1 MGVMAMKKDTRVS
14 AIAFALLA
22 AVLYAL
28 NTPLSKV
35 IMKYVPPTFMA
46 AFLYLGAGVGVGI
59 LYLFRW
65 REENPSERLTKPD
78 LPYAAGMILLDIA
91 APVFLMIGIN
101 LGTASNA
108 SLLGN
113 FEIVT
118 TTLIALLLF
127 KEKVSG
133 RLWLA
138 IGLITLSSLIL
149 SFEGEGSFRFSLG
162 SLFVLLATCCW
173 GFENNCTRKISHKST
188 YQIVVLKGL
197 FSGGGSFLIA
207 LALGEP
213 LPAGAYAAGAMVLG
227 FVAYGLSIFFYVRSQ
242 RTLGA
247 AKTSAYYAAA
257 PFIGVLLAFTIN
269 GERPAAAYFLAL
281 ALMLGGTVFVV
292 YDTLAKH
299 HAHGHTHVI
308 VHTHNGTTHTHV
320 LTHAHGHDHFVS
332 EEKHGHHHQV
342 YLNSPEHWAAHANQ
356 GQSNP

>member
-1 MGVMAMKKDTRVS
+1 MKKDSRVS

-35 IMKYVPPTFMA
+35 FMEQVPPTFMA
-46 AFLYLGAGVGVGI
+46 AFLYLGAGVGVGV

-65 REENPSERLTKPD
+65 REEKPSERLTKPD
-78 LPYAAGMILLDIA
+78 LPYVIGMILLDIG

-133 RLWLA
+133 RLWIA
-138 IGLITLSSLIL
+138 IGLMTLSSLL
-149 SFEGEGSFRFSLG
+149 LTFEGVGSFRFSLG

-173 GFENNCTRKISHKST
+173 GLENNCTRRISHKST

-197 FSGGGSFLIA
+197 FSGSGSFLIA
-207 LALGEP
+207 LSLGEP
-213 LPAGAYAAGAMVLG
+213 IPAGAYAAGAMVLG
-227 FVAYGLSIFFYVRSQ
+227 FVAYGLSIFFYVRAQ

-247 AKTSAYYAAA
+247 AKTSAYYATA
-257 PFIGVLLAFTIN
+257 PFIGVLLAFAIN
-269 GERPAAAYFLAL
+269 GERPAPAYFFAL
-281 ALMLGGTVFVV
+281 ALMLAGTVFVV
-292 YDTLAKH
+292 YDTMVKH
-299 HAHGHTHVI
+299 HIHGHTHVI

-320 LTHAHGHDHFVS
+320 LTHAHGHDHFAS
-332 EEKHGHHHQV
+332 EEKHGHHHEV
-342 YLNSPEHWAAHANQ
+342 YLNSAEHWAAHAKDAQ
-356 GQSNP
+356 CDL

>member
-59 LYLFRW
+59 LYLFRR

-188 YQIVVLKGL
+188 Y
-197 FSGGGSFLIA
+197 
-207 LALGEP
+207 
-213 LPAGAYAAGAMVLG
+213 
-227 FVAYGLSIFFYVRSQ
+227 
-242 RTLGA
+242 
-247 AKTSAYYAAA
+247 
-257 PFIGVLLAFTIN
+257 
-269 GERPAAAYFLAL
+269 
-281 ALMLGGTVFVV
+281 
-292 YDTLAKH
+292 
-299 HAHGHTHVI
+299 
-308 VHTHNGTTHTHV
+308 
-320 LTHAHGHDHFVS
+320 
-332 EEKHGHHHQV
+332 
-342 YLNSPEHWAAHANQ
+342 
-356 GQSNP
+356 